1 MRGEYPLSH
10 APEMLPVEL
19 PPHARRILC
28 VRENAHENMGTTS
41 ACAENTAATAAGLDL
56 KRNYLRMRGEYWS
69 VTYPDGASLELPP
82 HARRIPRRRSF
93 RPRVG
98 GTTSACAEN
107 TLAHARENANDR
119 NYLRMRGEYHP
130 TGYHQMLSG
139 ELPPHARRI
148 REGVPDRAFEF
159 GTTSACAENTH
170 RPSSP

>member
-98 GTTSACAEN
+98 GKPGTTSACAEN
-107 TLAHARENANDR
+107 TAQPPQTVSNKR
-119 NYLRMRGEYHP
+119 NYLRMRGEYYEP
-130 TGYHQMLSG
+130 GQ
-139 ELPPHARRI
+139 
-148 REGVPDRAFEF
+148 PD
-159 GTTSACAENTH
+159 
-170 RPSSP
+170 